1 MALKSMKV
9 TKEDKKKR
17 EETMCAPCIDSDDY
31 PYGLRI
37 HLDSEMLSKLG
48 IKKLPK
54 AGASFTLSASGT
66 VKSTEVNDRNGKET
80 KSMSL
85 QIEKLDVTV

>member
-9 TKEDKKKR
+9 TKADRKAK
-17 EETMCAPCIDSDDY
+17 EEKYCVPCLDSDDY

-37 HLDSEMLSKLG
+37 HLDSEMLDKLG

-54 AGASFTLSASGT
+54 AGATFTLSASGT

-85 QIEKLDVTV
+85 QIEKLDVVV